1 MCNKYSPFIPKL
13 LCVYLSLLNVLGTNA
28 FVLRAYISQH
38 GLHGEIEFSQK
49 NESLISIRTN
59 LKPTLQ
65 YPDGVWRWT
74 IHEFPVD
81 YRDISN
87 ERCSEINLGKELI
100 DLTEE
105 LGYLVIPGKD
115 HAEFESKN
123 SLIGPNGL
131 WGKSLVLETAEKDRV
146 ICASI
151 FSTENLYEQHAFAKF
166 TAPIAGTL
174 HFRWISS
181 KDYDD
186 TDSYIHADLYHAKA
200 INEKEYTK
208 HKWKLFVTDIFDA
221 DKGNHEDNC
230 DVLQAVFDPENSG
243 DGMTVGDLDSR
254 LGLIK
259 VSSDPNVQRT
269 KKLYKDEVLNILRS
283 DMEVTKRSL
292 YVVIYDN
299 RHTES
304 FLACAKLR
312 TMLPKSTK
320 AIINMD
326 GIRGVVEFTQR
337 SPFDPTWA
345 NFQLG
350 ASDQEY
356 ESNLRF
362 VSSIT
367 QYSVRELPPK
377 LYEAK
382 YWETMCNTTGGV
394 YNPNN
399 VDMKS
404 VPPAGLSTQ
413 DHYAIGDLLGKYKD
427 RTEYLNHKYLLP
439 GLANELSGSYW
450 DVFLPLSGK
459 NSVMH
464 RALVVTRRPPK
475 RELCATIHSYEYGT
489 DYQTQMSSAQV
500 VFRYPIVSRVIFRQP
515 LEMPWEDTTVI
526 VESMIHADG
535 ANVNNTHE
543 HRWAIHEHPPGKD
556 YYNWT
561 ARCLSAGKMYDPHGV
576 DTDTRHPEQYCKV
589 GMEGLC
595 RLGDFTTRHGLLSV
609 AGRKRDSERLTRRLF
624 TDTVV
629 GLAGKFSIM
638 RKSLVIYDDHGPV
651 ARGERMACAMV
662 NGLHR
667 RKAVIRDWFGNGN
680 AISLTGKFELT
691 QQSEYDITNVQ
702 LSLENLPDD
711 VNNYKIHLTP
721 IEKELEFPC
730 EKTTIYDT
738 YNPFNVDKSLS
749 PPPTKG
755 TADQYELGDLGT
767 KYGLMEDVN
776 KFTAVY
782 NETQLSLYGAYSIL
796 GRSVAIHKTVSH
808 TRDRRWAC
816 SSIERGYSPSEAREI
831 RAIASFHHP
840 GGFAHGYIRL
850 TQLIHNDGST
860 SDTTVEVKLR
870 HPGLYDRNLTHH
882 HRWEIFV
889 NPVGVDAAVKVTNTR
904 CVAGGYR
911 WNPYF
916 TQLADPLNHDLYSQ
930 ECGADNPLRCDVGD
944 LTARLGTISIG
955 GDRQMFVDSNFPL
968 EGTVS
973 AMGRS
978 IVILGPERSSE
989 KFACANIQPD
999 KDIIKYVNIMK
1010 PPRFVLGQFLQEIRR
1025 VMGVPEWMVGVDS
1038 RKTRILHG
1046 GACIQILLH
1055 FQGPDANRLEL
1066 DFTRLLASGR
1076 LDSPSIF
1083 IPGFID
1089 TKRKRTVSYRQ
1100 CGVTDPNEKQKQS
1113 NANLEG
1119 PFLFFGPKSLEK
1131 FKRPALKFLDQ
1142 DELMKI
1148 YSEQA
1153 AIVVFNNQDSSTL
1166 SSGNFPRLRKM
1177 LEGQT
1182 VLVLPQDFLDVHPD
1196 YISNET
1202 QVLTLQGPWSE
1213 RDAQMTETFDR
1224 LQDIYGEGRVLGVL
1238 GNSVSQSQPVDYD
1251 SEWSRVRRQAE
1262 DSSTTVTATTEDEK
1276 PAKNLPKYALY
1287 NATGPPGKAALLYS
1301 TGWPELRWEDGTT
1314 TVLDTPVGEP
1324 TVKPTRLYTILVVRF
1339 ADGDNTRDKITLEFS
1354 FKQSGGWWT
1363 AVGVE
1368 VKRGLATIGLN
1379 LQAPAPPDAPSAVL
1393 GKAYHCSLPLVYS
1406 SEEASLTFPNIQMQP
1421 FMESTEKFSDAF
1433 DCIGFTSVP
1442 IWSGLMVSF
1451 IMLLGLSISIT
1462 MIMDIK
1468 TMDKFETT
1476 RSKQLTI
1483 TVSE

>member
-1 MCNKYSPFIPKL
+1 MSNFSRFIPKF
-13 LCVYLSLLNVLGTNA
+13 LCVCLCLNGINA

-49 NESLISIRTN
+49 NETLVSIRTN

-87 ERCSEINLGKELI
+87 DRCSEENLGRELI
-100 DLTEE
+100 DLTDE

-123 SLIGPNGL
+123 ALIGPNGL
-131 WGKSLVLETAEKDRV
+131 WGKSIVLETAERDRV

-151 FSTENLYEQHAFAKF
+151 FSTEYQHEQHAFAKF

-181 KDYDD
+181 KEYDEA
-186 TDSYIHADLYHAKA
+186 DSYIQADLYHTKA
-200 INEKEYTK
+200 VQEKEFTQ

-230 DVLQAVFDPENSG
+230 NVLQAVFDPENSG

-259 VSSDPNVQRT
+259 VASDPNVQKTR
-269 KKLYKDEVLNILRS
+269 KLYKDEVLNILRN

-292 YVVIYDN
+292 YVVIYDSK
-299 RHTES
+299 HSDS

-312 TMLPKSTK
+312 LMLPKSTK
-320 AIINMD
+320 SLINMD
-326 GIRGVVEFTQR
+326 GIRGSIEFTQR
-337 SPFDPTWA
+337 SPYDPTWA

-350 ASDQEY
+350 ASDLDY
-356 ESNLRF
+356 EGNLRF
-362 VSSIT
+362 VGSIT
-367 QYSVRELPPK
+367 QYSVRELPPR

-382 YWETMCNTTGGV
+382 YWETMCNTTGGM

-399 VDMKS
+399 VDLKNT
-404 VPPAGLSTQ
+404 PPPGLSTQ

-459 NSVMH
+459 YSVMH
-464 RALVVTRRPPK
+464 RSVVITRRPPK
-475 RELCATIHSYEYGT
+475 RELCGTIHSYEYGT
-489 DYQTQMSSAQV
+489 DYQTPMSSAEAV
-500 VFRYPIVSRVIFRQP
+500 YRYPIVSRVIFRQP
-515 LEMPWEDTTVI
+515 LEKPWEDTTI
-526 VESMIHADG
+526 IIENMIHSDG
-535 ANVNNTHE
+535 SNVNNTHE
-543 HRWAIHEHPPGKD
+543 HRWAIHQFPPGAD

-576 DTDTRHPEQYCKV
+576 DTDSRHPEQYCKV

-595 RLGDFTTRHGLLSV
+595 RIGDFNTRHGMLSV

-629 GLAGKFSIM
+629 GLAGKYSIM
-638 RKSLVIYDDHGPV
+638 KKSLVIYDDHGPV
-651 ARGERMACAMV
+651 ARGERMACSPL

-667 RKAVIRDWFGNGN
+667 RKAVVRDWFGNGDE
-680 AISLTGKFELT
+680 ISLVGKLEMI
-691 QQSEYDITNVQ
+691 QQSEYDVTNVQ
-702 LSLENLPDD
+702 INLDNLAHD
-711 VNNYKIHLTP
+711 AHNYKIHITP
-721 IEKELEFPC
+721 VEKELEFPC
-730 EKTTIYDT
+730 EKTTLYDT
-738 YNPFNVDKSLS
+738 YNPFNISKAAE

-755 TADQYELGDLGT
+755 TADQYQLGDLGS
-767 KYGLMEDVN
+767 KYGLLDDIK
-776 KFTAVY
+776 KFSTAY
-782 NETQLSLYGAYSIL
+782 NETQLTLHGPYSII
-796 GRSVAIHKTVSH
+796 GRSVAIHKDQ
-808 TRDRRWAC
+808 RDRRWAC
-816 SSIERGYSPSEAREI
+816 STIERGYSPSEAREI
-831 RAIASFHHP
+831 RGIASFHHP
-840 GGFAHGYIRL
+840 GGFAYGYIRM

-860 SDTTVEVKLR
+860 SDTIIEVKLR
-870 HPGLYDRNLTHH
+870 HPGQYDRNLTRN

-916 TQLADPLNHDLYSQ
+916 TQLADPLNHDLYNQ

-955 GDRQMFVDSNFPL
+955 SDRQMFVDSNFPL
-968 EGTVS
+968 EGKVT

-978 IVILGPERSSE
+978 IVIMGPERSSE
-989 KFACANIQPD
+989 KFACANLQPD
-999 KDIIKYVNIMK
+999 KDIIKFVNIMK
-1010 PPRFVLGQFLQEIRR
+1010 PPRFVLGQFLREIRK

-1038 RKTRILHG
+1038 RRTRILHF
-1046 GACIQILLH
+1046 GACIQVLLH

-1066 DFTRLLASGR
+1066 DFTKLLASGR

-1089 TKRKRTVSYRQ
+1089 TKRKRTISYKL
-1100 CGVTDPNEKQKQS
+1100 CGVTDPNEKKS
-1113 NANLEG
+1113 DYVYANLEG
-1119 PFLFFGPKSLEK
+1119 PFLFFGPKSLDK
-1131 FKRPALKFLDQ
+1131 FKKPALKFLDQ
-1142 DELMKI
+1142 DDLMKI
-1148 YSEQA
+1148 YAEPS
-1153 AIVVFNNQDSSTL
+1153 AIVVFNNQDSLTL

-1177 LEGQT
+1177 LEGQSL
-1182 VLVLPQDFLDVHPD
+1182 LVLPQDFLDVHPD

-1224 LQDIYGEGRVLGVL
+1224 LQDIYGEGKVLGVL
-1238 GNSVSQSQPVDYD
+1238 GNSVSQSQPIDYD

-1262 DSSTTVTATTEDEK
+1262 DGTTTITSTTEEEK
-1276 PAKNLPKYALY
+1276 PARNLPKYALY

-1301 TGWPELRWEDGTT
+1301 TGWPELKWEDGTT

-1339 ADGDNTRDKITLEFS
+1339 ADGGNTRDKITLEFS
-1354 FKQSGGWWT
+1354 FKQSAGWWT

-1368 VKRGLATIGLN
+1368 VKRGLATSGLN

-1393 GKAYHCSLPLVYS
+1393 GKAYHCSLPLVYA
-1406 SEEASLTFPNIQMQP
+1406 SEEASLTFRNIQMQP
-1421 FMESTEKFSDAF
+1421 FMDSTEKFSDAF
-1433 DCIGFTSVP
+1433 DCIGFTTVP
-1442 IWSGLMVSF
+1442 IWSGLMVTF
-1451 IMLLGLSISIT
+1451 IMLLGLSVSIT
-1462 MIMDIK
+1462 MILDIK
-1468 TMDKFETT
+1468 TMDKFENS